1 MTEAMASKNGTG
13 HVKTNLKT
21 KQIIVPTPDTLKLVT
36 VPAQGRPTVYHY
48 QSNWVVVYQS

>member
-48 QSNWVVVYQS
+48 QSN